1 MSSLL
6 SSLWN
11 ALSQRWTA
19 AKESVASSFRFGFM
33 QIFSSTPQWDLQR
46 EYESRKLLLGAD
58 LGPALTQQLLTM
70 LKAKAL
76 IDPSENLKVIYE
88 ELLSQFPG
96 MQQIPITQDVF
107 VLVGVNGAG
116 KTTTAAKLTYMHR
129 SQNPLLIAADTYR
142 AAAVEQLKQ
151 WADRIDSMCY
161 ESTLSD
167 PSAVAYQ
174 GLDYA
179 AAHQHSPVI
188 IDTSGR
194 LQTHKNLMQ
203 ELVKIKKTI
212 LKKVD
217 PERVRI
223 ILVLDGT
230 QGQNMLQQVE
240 VFHEHLQLSSI
251 IVTKLDGSS
260 RAGALC
266 QIAAKYQLP
275 IDYIGIG
282 EKPEQLVKFDSD
294 LFLQALLGME
304 K

>member
-1 MSSLL
+1 VSSLL

-11 ALSQRWTA
+11 TLSQRWTV
-19 AKESVASSFRFGFM
+19 AKESIVSSFRSGLM
-33 QIFSSTPQWDLQR
+33 HIFSSTPKWDLER
-46 EYESRKLLLGAD
+46 EWELKKILLGAD
-58 LGPALTQQLLTM
+58 LGPTLTQKLLTL
-70 LKAKAL
+70 LKEKSL
-76 IDPSENLKVIYE
+76 NDPGANLQILYD
-88 ELLSQFPG
+88 ELLSYFPAKTNL
-96 MQQIPITQDVF
+96 PVTQDVY

-129 SQNPLLIAADTYR
+129 NKNPLLIAADTYR
-142 AAAVEQLKQ
+142 AAAIEQLQQ
-151 WADRIDSMCY
+151 WADRMDAACY
-161 ESTLSD
+161 ASTLSD

-179 AAHQHSPVI
+179 AIHQHSPI
-188 IDTSGR
+188 MIDTSGR

-217 PERVRI
+217 PERVRM
-223 ILVLDGT
+223 ILVLDGA

-240 VFHEHLQLSSI
+240 VFHAELQLSAI

-266 QIAAKYQLP
+266 QIAEKYAIP
-275 IDYIGIG
+275 IDYIGVG
-282 EKPEQLVKFDSD
+282 EKAEQLIPFDRE
-294 LFLQALLGME
+294 LFLKALLGIE
-304 K
+304 P